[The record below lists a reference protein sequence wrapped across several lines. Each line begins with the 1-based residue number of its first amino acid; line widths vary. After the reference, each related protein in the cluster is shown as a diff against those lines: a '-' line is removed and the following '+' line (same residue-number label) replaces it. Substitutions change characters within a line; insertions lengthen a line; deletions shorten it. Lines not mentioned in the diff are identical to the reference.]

1 MPKHSHRAMMLSQAN
16 STPVERAAQAANDAA
31 TVAAAAPV
39 IGLATLA
46 AGIAAGYAGL
56 RYGAKTRKE
65 NIWKTIGWYVIPAG
79 IAAGAVQYVA
89 ANIVANKLG
98 R

>member
-1 MPKHSHRAMMLSQAN
+1 MMLSQAN
-16 STPVERAAQAANDAA
+16 NTPVDRAAQAANDAA
-31 TVAAAAPV
+31 TVAAAAPA

-46 AGIAAGYAGL
+46 AGVAAGYAGL

-79 IAAGAVQYVA
+79 IAAGVTQYIA
-89 ANIVANKLG
+89 ANILASKLG

>member
-1 MPKHSHRAMMLSQAN
+1 MLSQAN
-16 STPVERAAQAANDAA
+16 NTPVDRAADAA
-31 TVAAAAPV
+31 ADAAKVAAAAPV
-39 IGLATLA
+39 IGIASLA

-79 IAAGAVQYVA
+79 IAAGTIQYIG
-89 ANIVANKLG
+89 ANILASQIN
-98 R
+98 RR